1 MSTRI
6 STNMVYNAS
15 LNAMLGKQASLNKL
29 QQQMA
34 TGQKLVSAKDDPVAA
49 GTAVKLDRAVSA
61 LGQFASNADRV
72 GNRLGL
78 QENALA
84 EAGELMTQVTELAI
98 QANNPAL
105 SNADLKS
112 IARQLRSIQDQLLA
126 VANSTDGNGRYLFG
140 GTNDASAPFVRS
152 GSQVSYA
159 GDQTQRRTEVAD
171 GTFVRD
177 ALPGSEIFMRI
188 PTGDGTLTA
197 AQAAGNAG
205 TLVIN
210 DYGLDVANGNWD
222 GGSYTLTF
230 TAADAYEVRDSA
242 GDLVKS
248 GAYSAGD
255 DISFGGVRV
264 QLHGTAAAGDSLQ
277 IGTAGTADIF
287 STLESLCLALET
299 EAQTPEQVAVRT
311 DSLQAGL
318 RNVARASER
327 MIDARAAGG
336 AQLAALDSASALRDA
351 DEVTMET
358 TLSQLRDLDYA
369 EAVSRYS
376 LESTALQA
384 AQTVFT
390 QMQSMNLF
398 NALR

>member
-6 STNMVYNAS
+6 STSMTYNAS
-15 LNAMLGKQASLNKL
+15 LTAMLGKQASLNKL
-29 QQQMA
+29 QQQLA
-34 TGQKLVSAKDDPVAA
+34 TGEKMVTAKDDPVAA
-49 GTAVKLDRAVSA
+49 GTAVKLDRSVAA
-61 LGQFASNADRV
+61 LAQFASNATRIE
-72 GNRLGL
+72 NRLGL

-84 EAGELMTQVTELAI
+84 EAGELMTQVTELTI

-105 SNADLKS
+105 SDADLKS
-112 IARQLRSIQDQLLA
+112 IASQLRSIQDHLLSI
-126 VANSTDGNGRYLFG
+126 ANSTDGSGRYLFG
-140 GTNDASAPFVRS
+140 GTNDGSAPFVRS
-152 GSQVSYA
+152 GTQVSYT

-177 ALPGSEIFMRI
+177 VLPGSEIFMRI
-188 PTGDGTLTA
+188 PTGDGTLR
-197 AQAAGNAG
+197 AQQANGNAG
-205 TLVIN
+205 TLIIN
-210 DYGLDVANGNWD
+210 DYGLDVGNGTWA
-222 GGSYTLTF
+222 GGSHTLSF
-230 TAADAYEVRDSA
+230 TAPDAYEVRDA
-242 GDLVKS
+242 QGTLVSS
-248 GAYSAGD
+248 GAYTPGD

-264 QLHGTAAAGDSLQ
+264 QLLGTPLTGDSLT
-277 IGTAGTADIF
+277 IGAATTADVF
-287 STLESLCLALET
+287 STLESLCLALESD
-299 EAQTPEQVAVRT
+299 AATPELSATRT

-358 TLSQLRDLDYA
+358 TLSNLRDLDYA

-384 AQTVFT
+384 AQTVFS
-390 QMQSMNLF
+390 QMQSMSLF